1 MKPIVSTEAL
11 IRAIKSSALAIPGT
25 WAPGNARFKTKK
37 YIENSPWERNHPD
50 DCASASAYLDEDG
63 GVMIADSHG
72 IYATS
77 EWACD
82 SVPKC
87 AALIDLLD
95 QLENWKSG
103 KSDETPRSWQEENNA
118 IANAVTCIKRL
129 IDTNAVSALAEFH
142 GFSAVYFEN
151 QPRYAEEHSIK
162 RFAKEGIF
170 EECTMTTTIACVL
183 QNGNIACAILEE
195 ATDENDESLSDED
208 DAFVFDVVSVH
219 EPDLDD
225 IEDFLAV
232 AALNR

>member
-1 MKPIVSTEAL
+1 MKPIISTEAL
-11 IRAIKSSALAIPGT
+11 ILAIKSSALAIPGT
-25 WAPGNARFKTKK
+25 WAPENVRFKTKK
-37 YIENSPWERNHPD
+37 YIKNNPNDWDRH
-50 DCASASAYLDEDG
+50 SASAYLDEDG
-63 GVMIADSHG
+63 HVMIAEQDG
-72 IYATS
+72 TYATS
-77 EWACD
+77 EWAFD
-82 SVPKC
+82 SVPEC

-95 QLENWKSG
+95 QLENWKGG

-151 QPRYAEEHSIK
+151 QPQYAEEHSIK